1 MFELDDRLAAD
12 TVPVGDLAL
21 CRVLLMN
28 DVRYPWAIL
37 VPMKPDLTEIGDLS
51 REERIVLSDEI
62 DTVSAVLQDLYNPL
76 KLNVGALGNIVRQLH
91 IHIVG
96 RTACDPAWP
105 GPVWGHSAPEAY
117 ADKAL
122 QMRVDE
128 VRRAVP
134 NLVPSSPRGEG

>member
-12 TVPVGDLAL
+12 TVPIGDLAL

-28 DVRYPWAIL
+28 DVRYPWLIL
-37 VPMKPDLTEIGDLS
+37 VPAKTDLTELGDLT
-51 REERIVLSDEI
+51 RDDRILLSDEI
-62 DTVSAVLQDLYNPL
+62 DAVSAILNDLYNPL

-122 QMRVDE
+122 QMRVRE
-128 VRRAVP
+128 VKDALSIHRP
-134 NLVPSSPRGEG
+134 PP